1 LLLDSAPDLFSQSSV
16 LLAFTLMLFTFFY
29 DFAAFFILNE
39 LRFID
44 DLTNPWVNIEARSGV
59 AGFY

>member
-16 LLAFTLMLFTFFY
+16 LLAFTLMLFASFY
-29 DFAAFFILNE
+29 DFATFFILNK

-44 DLTNPWVNIEARSGV
+44 DLTNPRVNIETRSGV

>member
-1 LLLDSAPDLFSQSSV
+1 
-16 LLAFTLMLFTFFY
+16 MLFTFFY

-59 AGFY
+59 AGFYRDF